1 MFKAP
6 SNFKTR
12 PTQANFILDF
22 IKDNPQLPDRSS
34 KAIAKILPEFIS
46 KRNPDGKKIAYE
58 TVRARMSEFQKLGI
72 LENDDGQY
80 NVAENWFKKLLK
92 TGKTTDPKKETKA
105 MIEIYTYENNDD
117 DRYEALLNAALNGLL
132 GDLDTIDN
140 AGYTYESVS
149 ALDVEKQYVTDF
161 GQNNPD
167 GSWANLTVF
176 DWKNMHTG
184 RVELYDV

>member
-80 NVAENWFKKLLK
+80 NIAENWFKKLLK

-140 AGYTYESVS
+140 AGYTSNSVS